1 MKNVLTPYQ
10 NREYELS
17 ELESAAREL
26 LRQCGP
32 GIGDERVAL
41 FPDTRTL
48 RYYQSLGIMN
58 RPVRYD
64 SRTAI
69 YGYRSLLQAIC
80 VKLLQ
85 SRGFSLAQVQNALT
99 GATAAKLE
107 SAVLEAMAVGPSA
120 ELIHPPPA
128 PTPSD
133 PTAPGPM
140 PGPFPMP
147 GPERAASLMPRPC
160 LLVSVEVVPGVVVTV
175 DPRKIANPEAIIRH
189 VAETLSH
196 NFFARSGDLS

>member
-1 MKNVLTPYQ
+1 MQHILNRYC

-32 GIGDERVAL
+32 GIGDDRVAL
-41 FPDTRTL
+41 FPDSRTL

-69 YGYRSLLQAIC
+69 YGYISLLQGVC

-85 SRGFSLAQVQNALT
+85 SRGFSLAQVQNALK
-99 GATAAKLE
+99 GATVTKLE
-107 SAVLEAMAVGPSA
+107 SAILEAMGVGTTA
-120 ELIHPPPA
+120 ELIEPASQPLPPPVHDRRPGVPLPA
-128 PTPSD
+128 PTPS
-133 PTAPGPM
+133 TAPEM
-140 PGPFPMP
+140 T
-147 GPERAASLMPRPC
+147 RR
-160 LLVSVEVVPGVVVTV
+160 LVSVEVVPGVVVTI
-175 DPRKIANPEAIIRH
+175 DPQKIEKPEDIIRH
-189 VAETLSH
+189 ITNSLANTPFSNPGEFS
-196 NFFARSGDLS
+196 